1 MLLRGCFGGLP
12 SRPLA
17 IGGEWFQRDDWW
29 FDSELRELPGSLG
42 CVADLDVRDPMA
54 SGSTSSLRP
63 FKLPTLGVGS
73 IIVGEGFRRD
83 DWWFDCVLG
92 ELPGSLGC
100 VPDLDVPDPMVLG
113 PTLRLRPYILPTRGA
128 G

>member
-1 MLLRGCFGGLP
+1 MLLRGRFGGLP
-12 SRPLA
+12 SGPLV
-17 IGGEWFQRDDWW
+17 IGGEW
-29 FDSELRELPGSLG
+29 
-42 CVADLDVRDPMA
+42 
-54 SGSTSSLRP
+54 
-63 FKLPTLGVGS
+63 
-73 IIVGEGFRRD
+73 FRRD

-92 ELPGSLGC
+92 ELPDSLGC